1 MMKLMILMKIMIL
14 TDFDHSLECHLS
26 DDGDDDDD
34 DLEIDDDDDEEH
46 LTCSY
51 EDGC

>member
-1 MMKLMILMKIMIL
+1 MVMMMLMKIMIL
-14 TDFDHSLECHLS
+14 TVFTHSLECHHS